1 MWKPILRFPE
11 VMLRPHWHSSSRS
24 LLRKPDTLPYA
35 CFSLTFVI
43 FFRFFLNSFCFFIWW
58 IGYFVKLDKI
68 ANLL

>member
-35 CFSLTFVI
+35 CFSIGFCYFFSI
-43 FFRFFLNSFCFFIWW
+43 FFSILFGFLF
-58 IGYFVKLDKI
+58 GG
-68 ANLL
+68 